1 MSGVSRLSVREI
13 AIPFLGMLN
22 VFGFDHINGKHHEF
36 KRYNVDED
44 LSAIE
49 FSENSIGYY
58 NQRLKEEGLCVIL
71 LTDLLKRNNFKQALK
86 VIRENYGF
94 SSSRLGVI
102 YEFSSD
108 ELEDEEIEDWEKYEM
123 INLII
128 KVIEA
133 KIDEKE
139 KATT

>member
-86 VIRENYGF
+86 VIRDRKSTRLN
-94 SSSRLGVI
+94 SSHVAISYAVFCLKKKKKN
-102 YEFSSD
+102 
-108 ELEDEEIEDWEKYEM
+108 EKTETISTRNTIATEM
-123 INLII
+123 
-128 KVIEA
+128 
-133 KIDEKE
+133 
-139 KATT
+139 

>member
-1 MSGVSRLSVREI
+1 MSRVDRYPIREI
-13 AIPFLGMLN
+13 SIPFLGMLN
-22 VFGFDHINGKHHEF
+22 VFEFESINGKHHEF
-36 KRYNVDED
+36 KRYNVNKD
-44 LSAIE
+44 LTAIE

-58 NQRLKEEGLCVIL
+58 NQKLKEEGLCVIL